1 MKRVL
6 FGLACLLAVWT
17 PTAGAEEIRTWDI
30 AGTRVSIEPQAEGG
44 SRATIAR
51 DGAAPLTFDA
61 REIRMREPAG
71 ENVTGSGV
79 PQLVLTAWSGGDHC
93 CFTTHM
99 VELGPQPRM
108 IQSLDTGPV
117 DVDLFNQFDNDSALE
132 IGLPDISF
140 IGWPGN
146 GAPSPLPRIILH
158 WDGKQYVPSA
168 KLMRAGTMLYQM
180 QERTQPHNEA
190 EAAAAIFKDTLDM
203 IYAGRIRAA
212 RILLKQLLP
221 PTPENKRLEQ
231 EFFDCKLPS
240 SPWWPFIAGLNNM
253 PAKAPAC
260 PS

>member
-6 FGLACLLAVWT
+6 FGLACLLAAWT
-17 PTAGAEEIRTWDI
+17 PTAGAEEIRAWDI
-30 AGTRVSIEPQAEGG
+30 AGTRVSIDPLPEGG
-44 SRATIAR
+44 ARATISR
-51 DGAAPLTFDA
+51 DGAQPLTLDA
-61 REIRMREPAG
+61 RGLRLREPADD
-71 ENVTGSGV
+71 NLTGTGT
-79 PQLVLTAWSGGDHC
+79 PLLALTAWSGGDHC
-93 CFTTHM
+93 CYTTHI
-99 VELGPQPRM
+99 VALEPQPRL

-117 DVDLFNQFDNDSALE
+117 DVDLFNQFDATPALE
-132 IGLPDISF
+132 IGLPDTSF
-140 IGWPGN
+140 IGWPGD
-146 GAPSPLPRIILH
+146 GAPSPLPRVILH
-158 WDGKQYVPSA
+158 WDGSQYVPSA

-180 QERTQPHNEA
+180 QERTQPHNET

-221 PTPENKRLEQ
+221 PTPENKRLER

-260 PS
+260 AS